1 MDFSTFDASQPI
13 GFGIKTHVCQR
24 KDRYERSRVPSLPFS
39 NIIRPHYTVYPEDM
53 LLSHLIS
60 VVLGCGGEVSSF
72 FKLITHEYC
81 LLSTQ

>member
-13 GFGIKTHVCQR
+13 DFGIKTHVCQR

-53 LLSHLIS
+53 LLSHLS
-60 VVLGCGGEVSSF
+60 STGVEGGGSEFVLF
-72 FKLITHEYC
+72 TKL
-81 LLSTQ
+81 LL